1 MNSAGDVTLINEL
14 GQTKVE
20 NLDLTRGRDH
30 HVAGFDVT
38 MDDAAFVSG
47 RQRVG
52 DLNRDRERARE
63 IEWTTVNQFA
73 NVFAFDELHG
83 DEMHAIQVI
92 EIEDG
97 ADVRVIERRGESCFA
112 LEPFE
117 VGFFDR

>member
-1 MNSAGDVTLINEL
+1 MN
-14 GQTKVE
+14 
-20 NLDLTRGRDH
+20 
-30 HVAGFDVT
+30 
-38 MDDAAFVSG
+38 DAAFMRCG
-47 RQRVG
+47 QRVRN
-52 DLNRDRERARE
+52 LNRDRERARE

-83 DEMHAIQVI
+83 DKMHAIQVV